1 MEHQSHEVSPQGHP
15 TALFKRFFQG
25 SFDCSTACRGEGK
38 RVDLVINS
46 GHDTLLDYE
55 AWDKLGG
62 RLHPEPGGDETL
74 LDITGLN
81 YYPDNQWYT
90 NGDLL
95 HEQHAEYRPL
105 SSLLLEVWQR
115 YQRPVLIAETGAE
128 DVMRAPWLG
137 SLVQQVNQARV
148 QGAKIEGISIFP
160 VVDAPSWADDRR
172 SPGGLFGLADA
183 NGNRTANEAYA
194 LEIRSQQIRMRKV
207 AE

>member
-137 SLVQQVNQARV
+137 SLCNRFIRHEFREQRLRVFRFFPSLMPLHGPTTGARPAACLGWLMPMATV
-148 QGAKIEGISIFP
+148 PPTKLTR
-160 VVDAPSWADDRR
+160 WR
-172 SPGGLFGLADA
+172 SAASKSG
-183 NGNRTANEAYA
+183 
-194 LEIRSQQIRMRKV
+194 
-207 AE
+207 